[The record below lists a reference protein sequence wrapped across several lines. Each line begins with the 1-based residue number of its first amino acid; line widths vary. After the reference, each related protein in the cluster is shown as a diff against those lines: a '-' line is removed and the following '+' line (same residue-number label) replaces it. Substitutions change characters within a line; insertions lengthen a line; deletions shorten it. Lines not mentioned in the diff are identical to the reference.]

1 MGVELIG
8 DDARELLIKYIEEQ
22 QQESNVA
29 RNNISIF

>member
-22 QQESNVA
+22 QELNVP